1 MPSSALAAVAMSLLA
16 VLLLTR
22 TTVSVPAAAADV
34 TPIVT
39 LAPGLRL
46 EVVARGLSA
55 PRAIAPVSAD
65 RAYVTLFSWTKSR
78 GSLVRLT
85 RSGGVW
91 KAMTVLSKLDRPG
104 GLALGPDGKLYLGE
118 VGRISRFD
126 LNKPAFV
133 REKVITDLPG
143 KGLHPL
149 ASFVFTPTG
158 DLIVNT
164 GSSTNN
170 CEARKG
176 KATCPEVEGRTGSG
190 GLRSYHFDWP
200 TGLVTRWDR
209 LAQGLRNSMAL
220 AVHPSGTI
228 VEADNGRDAIDEAD
242 PKLSDEQLPHDELN
256 VIAAGTNYGW
266 PYCFDDRRNSPEF
279 PAYNCAATISP
290 QRLRPAHAAPLGM
303 AYWNDT
309 LVIAYHGYRDSGHRV
324 VAFPVDAQGIPS
336 GPGTELIG
344 DWTEKPGQELGG
356 PVGVVA
362 AADGSLWV
370 ADDCNGMVLR
380 LTRTS

>member
-1 MPSSALAAVAMSLLA
+1 M
-16 VLLLTR
+16 
-22 TTVSVPAAAADV
+22 
-34 TPIVT
+34 
-39 LAPGLRL
+39 
-46 EVVARGLSA
+46 
-55 PRAIAPVSAD
+55 SAD
-65 RAYVTLFSWTKSR
+65 LAYVTSFSWTKSS

-91 KAMTVLSKLDRPG
+91 KATTVLRKLDRPG
-104 GLALGPDGKLYLGE
+104 GLALGPDGELYLGE

-126 LNKPAFV
+126 LRKPAFV
-133 REKVITDLPG
+133 RETVITDLPG

-149 ASFVFTPTG
+149 ATFAFTSAG

-176 KATCPEVEGRTGSG
+176 KATCPEVEGRTGSA
-190 GLRSYHFDWP
+190 GLRMYHLAWP
-200 TGLVTRWDR
+200 TGSVTGWDR
-209 LAQGLRNSMAL
+209 LAQGLRNSMGL

-228 VEADNGRDAIDEAD
+228 VEVDNGRDAIDEAD

-256 VIAAGTNYGW
+256 VIAPGKNYGW

-279 PAYNCAATISP
+279 PTYNCSATTAP
-290 QRLRPAHAAPLGM
+290 QTLLPAHAAPLGM
-303 AYWNDT
+303 AYWNGT
-309 LVIAYHGYRDSGHRV
+309 LVIGYHGYRDTGHRV

-344 DWTEKPGQELGG
+344 GWTEKPGQELGG

-370 ADDCNGMVLR
+370 ADDRNGMVLR